1 LFGVPFLGTQAVSG
15 ALAISVW
22 FGAENRARLP
32 GSLRLVQAAQE
43 GRKMID
49 WISLS
54 TPDPALGMRWYK
66 KLVEEELRGIFL
78 RRHFGSSVISFTG
91 KFWSAIE
98 ENRGLARVHG
108 LRLHGFAVTRV
119 DFAWD
124 TMGALMEEARLFLK
138 GAVTIIIS
146 PTGTTLYSGSR
157 ESARFLRVYDKT
169 SEIKAKTGVDLDF
182 ALTRVELE
190 TRREICREYLAV
202 YERCE
207 SAKITADVVD
217 RYGLAFLSANPGQRI
232 CVAREDAG
240 CPLEFVQRFYR
251 VIGKALVANPDM
263 FIEAL
268 ELKGKA
274 TIAITSSP
282 ATT

>member
-1 LFGVPFLGTQAVSG
+1 M
-15 ALAISVW
+15 
-22 FGAENRARLP
+22 RA
-32 GSLRLVQAAQE
+32 
-43 GRKMID
+43 
-49 WISLS
+49 
-54 TPDPALGMRWYK
+54 YK
-66 KLVEEELRGIFL
+66 KMMEEDVGGVSLW
-78 RRHFGSSVISFTG
+78 RHFGTSVLHFSG
-91 KFWSAIE
+91 KFWSRVM

-108 LRLHGFAVTRV
+108 LRLQGFKVTRA

-124 TMGALMEEARLFLK
+124 VEGDVMEEARLFLK

-157 ESARFLRVYDKT
+157 ESARFLRIYDKA
-169 SEIKAKTGVDLDF
+169 SEIKAKTGADLGF

-190 TRREICREYLAV
+190 TRREICRAYLAV
-202 YERCE
+202 YEQGE

-217 RYGLAFLSANPGQRI
+217 RYGLTFLDANPGQRI

-274 TIAITSSP
+274 TIEITLP
-282 ATT
+282 PDHT